1 VIGDVTGGASSPAA
15 GRPVLRMR
23 WHDLLFAHWPIP
35 VDQLRPLI
43 PAALEV
49 ETFDGFA
56 WLGVVPFRMSQV
68 GPVGGPTPPILGRF
82 GEINVRTYVRHR
94 ERAGIWFLSLD
105 AASLLT
111 VIGGRT
117 WFHLPYQLAAV
128 SCRTDSSGSVAYR
141 SRRVTARGGA
151 RFTASYRPT
160 GPIDLP
166 AAGSLNAF
174 LTDRPSLFSADRR
187 GQIYRGDVRHE
198 PWPLQPAEA
207 EIRAETLSVAAGI
220 RLAKSAPILLFAR
233 QLDVVATWPVRI
245 E

>member
-1 VIGDVTGGASSPAA
+1 MTGGTPSPLA
-15 GRPVLRMR
+15 GRSVLRMR

-35 VDQLRPLI
+35 ADALRPLI
-43 PAALEV
+43 PAALEID
-49 ETFDGFA
+49 TFDGLA

-82 GEINVRTYVRHR
+82 GEINVRTYVRQR
-94 ERAGIWFLSLD
+94 DRAGIWFFSLD

-111 VIGGRT
+111 VLGGRT
-117 WFHLPYQLAAV
+117 WFHLPYWLAAV
-128 SCRTDSSGSVAYR
+128 SCRTDSTGSVAYR
-141 SRRVTARGGA
+141 SRRVAPHGA

-160 GPIDLP
+160 GPIDRP

-198 PWPLQPAEA
+198 TWPLQPAEA
-207 EIRAETLSVAAGI
+207 EIREETLSVAAGI
-220 RLAKSAPILLFAR
+220 RLPKSAPILSFAR